1 MSHLCDLIFFFFSI
15 FIMINCSY
23 NLMNTDAFLEYVLLF
38 LDDDVDEKYEYFSNS
53 KSSSSECYLA
63 FAYFLPILAWRW
75 L

>member
-1 MSHLCDLIFFFFSI
+1 
-15 FIMINCSY
+15 
-23 NLMNTDAFLEYVLLF
+23 MNTDAFLEYVLLF